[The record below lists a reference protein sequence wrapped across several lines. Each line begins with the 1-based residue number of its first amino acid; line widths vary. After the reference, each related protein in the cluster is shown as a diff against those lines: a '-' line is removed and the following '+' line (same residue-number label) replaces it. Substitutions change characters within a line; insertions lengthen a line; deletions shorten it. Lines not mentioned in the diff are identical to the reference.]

1 MGEQYRRSKSGKTS
15 PKLFAH
21 QERNLWLPNRP
32 SYSLN
37 LPFDKLAIT
46 SFPTLSTLKLHR
58 IGFNNSID
66 IPSMND
72 KFNLYNTKIY
82 MPS

>member
-21 QERNLWLPNRP
+21 QKRNLWLPNRP

-46 SFPTLSTLKLHR
+46 FVPTFSTLKVHR
-58 IGFNNSID
+58 IGFNN
-66 IPSMND
+66 
-72 KFNLYNTKIY
+72 
-82 MPS
+82 